1 MRGGR
6 EGDGNVVFL
15 VTTTWTV
22 VPSVAGMSTHLI
34 SSSVDSTDH
43 VLAAHYLHKSF
54 GRTPALAGA
63 SVSMSAG
70 EIVAVMGP
78 SGSGKSTL
86 LHCMAGTRCPGRGG
100 TWPQGQ
106 LIDVLAHSRRT

>member
-43 VLAAHYLHKSF
+43 VLAAHDLHKSF

-63 SVSMSAG
+63 SVSMTAG

-86 LHCMAGTRCPGRGG
+86 LHCMAGILRPDRGETWFEGRRINALRESG
-100 TWPQGQ
+100 
-106 LIDVLAHSRRT
+106 RT